1 MSYSFGHPDVVAR
14 LTGLPP
20 PAGGINARQPGAILH
35 ALQILECVARRG
47 PGTTASEISTDL
59 CLSRA
64 TTYRLVR
71 LLADDEYL
79 VRMPDLRGFA
89 LGRRVAELAAPATP
103 TPPMSRAALAVLTV
117 LRDRVRAG
125 VHLVHYSGS
134 RIVITDED
142 RDIPL
147 TDPHR
152 LVTDPGSTAAGR
164 LAAAWAQAQRTGR
177 QPPTHE
183 LHVRRFSTHRGCLAL
198 PVQDDAGHLVAALLV
213 EAPAVRLEHPEE
225 LMSILLSG
233 VSELTMLLT

>member
-1 MSYSFGHPDVVAR
+1 MSSSFGHPDVVAR

-20 PAGGINARQPGAILH
+20 PAGGINARQPGAIVH

-59 CLSRA
+59 NLSRA
-64 TTYRLVR
+64 TTYRLLR

-103 TPPMSRAALAVLTV
+103 TPHLSRATLAVLTV

-125 VHLVHYSGS
+125 IHLAHYSGS
-134 RIVITDED
+134 DIFITDED
-142 RDIPL
+142 ADIPI
-147 TDPHR
+147 TDPDR
-152 LVTDPGSTAAGR
+152 FLTDPGSTAAGR
-164 LAAAWAQAQRTGR
+164 LFAAWAEAQRTGCR
-177 QPPTHE
+177 PPTHE
-183 LHVRRFSTHRGCLAL
+183 LQVRRVSPRRGCLAL
-198 PVQDDAGHLVAALLV
+198 PVPDDAGHLVAALLV
-213 EAPAVRLEHPEE
+213 EAPAARFKHPEE
-225 LMSILLSG
+225 LMSILASG

>member
-1 MSYSFGHPDVVAR
+1 MSSSFGHPDVVAR
-14 LTGLPP
+14 LTGIPP
-20 PAGGINARQPGAILH
+20 PTGGINARQPGAILH
-35 ALQILECVARRG
+35 ALQILECVARHG

-59 CLSRA
+59 NLSRA
-64 TTYRLVR
+64 TTYRLVG

-103 TPPMSRAALAVLTV
+103 TPHLSRAALAVLTA

-125 VHLVHYSGS
+125 IHLVHYSGS
-134 RIVITDED
+134 RILITNED
-142 RDIPL
+142 ADIPL
-147 TDPHR
+147 TDPNR
-152 LVTDPGSTAAGR
+152 FLTDPGSTAAGC
-164 LAAAWAQAQRTGR
+164 LAAAWAEAQRTGR
-177 QPPTHE
+177 RPPTHE
-183 LHVRRFSTHRGCLAL
+183 LQVRRASLRPGCLAL

-213 EAPAVRLEHPEE
+213 EAPAARLKHPEE

>member
-103 TPPMSRAALAVLTV
+103 TPPMSRAALAALTV